1 MKKKKK
7 KKNANYS
14 PPPASRLMLSHSSS
28 NGHFRSQTSAFFLP
42 LPRFLLVSTTSYV
55 MEYPFGQF
63 SSPVLVWRV
72 LPDSCPP
79 QAYSLGA
86 RRGKKRKLD
95 AVQALFSNSQN
106 SNVLWT
112 VLATNANHRIRQ
124 AAMNKVNFIPFS
136 PKTVIKNVQQMYILE
151 YSFTEIN

>member
-42 LPRFLLVSTTSYV
+42 LPQFLLVSTTSYV
-55 MEYPFGQF
+55 MEYRFHQF
-63 SSPVLVWRV
+63 SSPVLVCPF
-72 LPDSCPP
+72 PDSCPP
-79 QAYSLGA
+79 QVYSLEA